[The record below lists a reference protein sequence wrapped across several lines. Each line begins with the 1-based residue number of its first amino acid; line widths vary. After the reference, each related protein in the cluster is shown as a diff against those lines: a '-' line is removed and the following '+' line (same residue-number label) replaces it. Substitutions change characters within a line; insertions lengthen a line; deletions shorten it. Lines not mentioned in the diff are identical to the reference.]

1 MTDSTLST
9 TSARVIPQ
17 PWLSSA
23 KFDIVAVIAPAF
35 VSSLLVLI
43 FRQQLTD
50 SPTLPLWAWVSIV
63 LMVDVAHVY
72 ATLFRT
78 YLSPRAL
85 HRNATLLIAIP
96 ISCWGVG
103 CLLYSING
111 LLFWR
116 VLAYL
121 AVFHFI
127 RQQYGFTAIYSRK
140 DPPEVRKY
148 GWIDRLVVYSATI
161 YPLLFWH
168 THLPRKF
175 DWFIEGDFI
184 SGLPEVASAL
194 GFAVYVAAATIYISK
209 ELWVFKSSGFFNVP
223 KNLLI
228 VGTAL
233 SWWVG
238 IITVNSDFAFTLTNV
253 LSHGI
258 PYMGL
263 IWLYQRPTER
273 KESPLSTESCA
284 EKPTAL
290 ENKLTAC
297 TTFILSSLPIFVAF
311 LILLA
316 YLEEGFWDGFVWRE
330 HSQLFNA
337 FWHLPA
343 IIDPTILAFLIPLL
357 ALPQSTHYVLDGFI
371 WRVKDRSSIWS
382 T

>member
-1 MTDSTLST
+1 MTDSTLSNAST
-9 TSARVIPQ
+9 RTLPQ

-23 KFDIVAVIAPAF
+23 KFDLTTIIAPAF
-35 VSSLLVLI
+35 VSSLLVLL
-43 FRQQLTD
+43 FRQQLSE

-78 YLSPRAL
+78 YLSPSAL
-85 HRNATLLIAIP
+85 RKNGTLLIAIP

-103 CLLYSING
+103 CLLYSIDG

-127 RQQYGFTAIYSRK
+127 RQQYGFTAMYSRK
-140 DPPEVRKY
+140 EPPDVRKY
-148 GWIDRLVVYSATI
+148 GWIDGLLVYSSTI

-184 SGLPEVASAL
+184 SGLPEVALTL
-194 GFAVYVAAATIYISK
+194 GFAIYVATAVVYLGK
-209 ELWVFKSSGFFNVP
+209 ELWVFRTSGSFNIP

-228 VGTAL
+228 LGTAL
-233 SWWVG
+233 SWWIG

-263 IWLYQRPTER
+263 IWLYHRNASR
-273 KESPLSTESCA
+273 
-284 EKPTAL
+284 EKTRTMEPEARQSASLKNRFSAFTS
-290 ENKLTAC
+290 
-297 TTFILSSLPIFVAF
+297 FILSSIPFFVAF

-330 HSQLFNA
+330 HAQIFNA

-343 IIDPTILAFLIPLL
+343 IVDPTILAILIPLL

-371 WRVKDRSSIWS
+371 WRIKDRSSIW
-382 T
+382 TT